1 MTKEAREQF
10 SKIIQR
16 QVKYPGNL
24 SDDLIDYIEGR
35 IWADT
40 GIPILTDVNLF
51 LRRYYIKDKK
61 MKRGHY
67 LTERQACTIE
77 EVVELL
83 LTLDIF
89 FKKEKEDTVVITIDD
104 ETAEV
109 LSQHKLDLKKE
120 IKI

>member
-1 MTKEAREQF
+1 MITEAREQF
-10 SKIIQR
+10 AKIVQR
-16 QVKYPGNL
+16 QVKHPGNL

-51 LRRYYIKDKK
+51 LRRYYIRDKD
-61 MKRGHY
+61 MKRGRY
-67 LTERQACTIE
+67 LTEKQACMIE

-89 FKKEKEDTVVITIDD
+89 FKKEKEDP
-104 ETAEV
+104 
-109 LSQHKLDLKKE
+109 K
-120 IKI
+120 